1 MQTHNHVKFNGPLLD
16 NLLEQGYY
24 RMRQEIFT
32 TDFIIHN
39 ENIYHVYWLRF
50 RLADFQLTT
59 EAQKLLNTKKDFTV
73 SFTPFQL
80 TDELIALYKRYL
92 SNVNFDAP
100 PTIQDF
106 LFGEDTKNAK
116 RKNLFES
123 VKIELRH
130 NDQLIA
136 AGIFDK
142 GLTSLA
148 GIMNFYD
155 PAYKKYSLGKLLMLL
170 KMQYAI
176 EQKMEYYYPG
186 YIAYN
191 YPKFDYKLFP
201 NASFAE
207 VYDSGK
213 RLWYPYS
220 NKLLQL
226 LSARYTQ

>member
-16 NLLEQGYY
+16 NLLAQGYY

-32 TDFIIHN
+32 TDFIFDKD
-39 ENIYHVYWLRF
+39 NIYHVYWLRF
-50 RLADFQLTT
+50 KLADFRFST
-59 EAQKLLNTKKDFTV
+59 AAKKLLKANQHFSV

-80 TDELIALYKRYL
+80 TGELTALYQLYF
-92 SNVNFDAP
+92 SQVNFDAP

-106 LFGEDTKNAK
+106 LFGENNKNTKH
-116 RKNLFES
+116 KNLFES
-123 VKIELRH
+123 IKIELRD
-130 NDQLIA
+130 NDHLIA
-136 AGIFDK
+136 AGFFDK
-142 GLTSLA
+142 GFSTLA

-155 PAYKKYSLGKLLMLL
+155 PAYKKHSPGKLLMLL

-176 EQKMEYYYPG
+176 QNNMSYYYPG
-186 YIAYN
+186 YIAYG
-191 YPKFDYKLFP
+191 YKKFDYKLFP

-220 NKLLQL
+220 NTLLQL
-226 LSARYTQ
+226 LSARKAP